1 MANLVGVRASLCEP
15 PPSADISVE
24 KGTVM
29 TILRPLLA
37 MALALGGAGCAA
49 SPAAEDPGGEGTVTI
64 VDKTFKVN
72 HIKFSHALG
81 EGGFFRVEGDD
92 AAHPDQDCL
101 SGLSGGIALY
111 GDLPA
116 DVTAI
121 ADLNGRELP
130 FEFSGD
136 GDDRNLCFVG
146 SNGLLGVERGTVRF
160 TVAGNKVSFTFS
172 GSFIVYDGSGGRGP
186 TEIAASGSGV
196 AHVDT
201 R

>member
-1 MANLVGVRASLCEP
+1 MQSIR
-15 PPSADISVE
+15 
-24 KGTVM
+24 M
-29 TILRPLLA
+29 PLLGI
-37 MALALGGAGCAA
+37 ALALGGVACAA
-49 SPAAEDPGGEGTVTI
+49 SPAVEDPGGEGTVTI
-64 VDKTFKVN
+64 VDKAFKVN

-101 SGLSGGIALY
+101 PGLSSGLALY
-111 GDLPA
+111 GDLPG
-116 DVTAI
+116 DVTTI

-130 FEFSGD
+130 FEFTGD

-172 GSFIVYDGSGGRGP
+172 GSFIRYDGSGGRSA

-196 AHVDT
+196 AHVDKS
-201 R
+201 